1 MLAQEFIRHK
11 RDHGTHD
18 AVRIDEFID
27 GITSGEVADTQIAAW
42 AMAVFLNG
50 LNLDECVALTR
61 AMTHSG
67 TCLEWHVD
75 GPVVDKHSTGGVG
88 DTVSL
93 MLAPMVAACGGFV
106 PMISGRG
113 LGHTGGTYD
122 KLESIPGYRA
132 TPTIAEFREVVER
145 VGCSIIG
152 QTADLAPADKRLYA
166 IRDVT
171 STVESIPLIT
181 ASILSKKLAE
191 GLDTLVMDVKVG
203 RGAFMERDDDALE
216 LAQSIARVA
225 TEAGTPTVAVLT
237 DMDQPLGSVAGNAL
251 EIAYAVDYL
260 TDGGA
265 TGTRREPRMHAVVM
279 ALGVEMLTGGK
290 LAATP
295 SEARS
300 MLQQSLDRGTAAERF
315 AKMVRSMGG
324 PTDLVTDP
332 WKHLDRAPI
341 TVDVTSE
348 RPGFV
353 GQIDTR
359 RIGLAVGVLGGG
371 RSRPQDSID
380 HAVGITSLA
389 AVGEPVDSNQ
399 RLVTIHARSRE
410 AADRASAMVRSAYS
424 ILPAPP
430 APRPTVRQRV
440 TSTVALDA
448 PTPVLVN
455 LKGRSR

>member
-18 AVRIDEFID
+18 AGRIDEFID
-27 GITSGEVADTQIAAW
+27 GITSGEVADAQIAAW

-67 TCLEWHVD
+67 MCLEWRVD

-93 MLAPMVAACGGFV
+93 MLAPMIAACGGFV

-132 TPTIAEFREVVER
+132 APTITEFRKVVER

-171 STVESIPLIT
+171 STVESIPMIT

-191 GLDTLVMDVKVG
+191 GLGTLVMDVKVG
-203 RGAFMERDDDALE
+203 RGAFMERDEDAVE
-216 LAQSIARVA
+216 LAHSIARVA

-251 EIAYAVDYL
+251 EIVYAIDYL

-265 TGTRREPRMHAVVM
+265 TGTRRESRMDEVVM

-290 LAATP
+290 LAASP
-295 SEARS
+295 SEARV
-300 MLQQSLDRGTAAERF
+300 MLLKTLDSGTAAERF

-324 PTDLVTDP
+324 PADLVTDP
-332 WKHLDRAPI
+332 WKHLERAPI
-341 TVDVTSE
+341 TVDVTAE
-348 RPGFV
+348 RAGFV
-353 GQIDTR
+353 GHIDTR
-359 RIGLAVGVLGGG
+359 HIGLAVGVLGGG

-380 HAVGITSLA
+380 HTVGITSLA
-389 AVGEPVDSNQ
+389 AVGEQVDANQ
-399 RLVTIHARSRE
+399 RLATIHARTNE
-410 AADRASAMVRSAYS
+410 TADRVGTMIRSAYS
-424 ILPAPP
+424 IHPEPP
-430 APRPTVRQRV
+430 TPRLTVRQRV
-440 TSTVALDA
+440 TSSGAAEV
-448 PTPVLVN
+448 PTEIPTI
-455 LKGRSR
+455 

>member
-1 MLAQEFIRHK
+1 MLAQDFIRHK

-18 AVRIDEFID
+18 AVRIDEFVD
-27 GITSGEVADTQIAAW
+27 GITSGEVADAQIAAW

-93 MLAPMVAACGGFV
+93 MLAPMVAACGGSV

-122 KLESIPGYRA
+122 KLESIAGYRA
-132 TPTIAEFREVVER
+132 TPTITEFRKVVEG

-191 GLDTLVMDVKVG
+191 GLGTLVMDVKVG
-203 RGAFMERDDDALE
+203 RGAFMERDEDAVR
-216 LAQSIARVA
+216 LARSIAQVA

-237 DMDQPLGSVAGNAL
+237 DMDQPLGSVAGTAL

-260 TDGGA
+260 TNGGA
-265 TGTRREPRMHAVVM
+265 TGTRREPRMHEVVM

-290 LAATP
+290 LAASP
-295 SEARS
+295 SDARL
-300 MLQQSLDRGTAAERF
+300 MLQRSLDCGAAAERF

-324 PTDLVTDP
+324 PADLVTNP
-332 WKHLDRAPI
+332 WKHLERAPI
-341 TVDVTSE
+341 TVDVMAE
-348 RPGFV
+348 RAGFV

-359 RIGLAVGVLGGG
+359 QIGLAVGVLGGG

-380 HAVGITSLA
+380 HAVGITSLTP
-389 AVGEPVDSNQ
+389 VGEQVDPNH
-399 RLVTIHARSRE
+399 RLAIIHARTNE
-410 AADRASAMVRSAYS
+410 TADRVGTMIRSAYS
-424 ILPAPP
+424 FLAEPP
-430 APRPTVRQRV
+430 APRLTVRQRV
-440 TSTVALDA
+440 TSSGAAGVSAECR
-448 PTPVLVN
+448 PSE
-455 LKGRSR
+455 R

>member
-18 AVRIDEFID
+18 TVRIDEFVD
-27 GITSGEVADTQIAAW
+27 GITSGEVTDAQIAAW

-50 LNLDECVALTR
+50 LNL
-61 AMTHSG
+61 
-67 TCLEWHVD
+67 D

-132 TPTIAEFREVVER
+132 TPTIAEFRTVVER

-191 GLDTLVMDVKVG
+191 GLGALVMDVKVG
-203 RGAFMERDDDALE
+203 RGAFMECENDAIR
-216 LAQSIARVA
+216 LAQSIAHVA

-265 TGTRREPRMHAVVM
+265 TGTRRESRMHEVVM
-279 ALGVEMLTGGK
+279 ALGVEMLTASR
-290 LAATP
+290 LTANP

-300 MLQQSLDRGTAAERF
+300 MLQTSLDSGAAAERF
-315 AKMVRSMGG
+315 AKMVGSMGG
-324 PTDLVTDP
+324 PADLVTNP
-332 WKHLDRAPI
+332 WRHLERAPV
-341 TVDVTSE
+341 TVDVMAE

-353 GQIDTR
+353 GHIDTR
-359 RIGLAVGVLGGG
+359 RIGLAVGALGGG

-380 HAVGITSLA
+380 HAVGITSLV
-389 AVGEPVDSNQ
+389 AVGEPVDVNQ
-399 RLVTIHARSRE
+399 RLAAIHARTRE
-410 AADRASAMVRSAYS
+410 TAHRASTMIRSAYS
-424 ILPAPP
+424 ILPEPS
-430 APRPTVRQRV
+430 APRLTVRQRV
-440 TSTVALDA
+440 TSSGL
-448 PTPVLVN
+448 
-455 LKGRSR
+455 